1 MSTKYII
8 VSMFV
13 MALTTYVIRMLPMA
27 IFRKK
32 INDKRVQ
39 SFLYYVPYAV
49 LSAMTFPAIF
59 SSTGSEVSAVVGCV
73 VAIVLAYMKR
83 GLLTVAVGAAVA
95 VFLEKSIPEVLY
107 LKDERMVLRGF
118 RKPGA
123 RLQPDREGTAGEPGR

>member
-1 MSTKYII
+1 MTYCNIDVYKRQGECRVSTKYII

-59 SSTGSEVSAVVGCV
+59 SCTGSEVSAVVGLSL
-73 VAIVLAYMKR
+73 IH
-83 GLLTVAVGAAVA
+83 
-95 VFLEKSIPEVLY
+95 I
-107 LKDERMVLRGF
+107 
-118 RKPGA
+118 
-123 RLQPDREGTAGEPGR
+123 